1 MGSNSHV
8 KFILTHP
15 LMHQE
20 VKPSGGSPIY
30 YTGDAE
36 FTHIMVD
43 KVNISGRGD
52 DRLTKDNITVIFAGT
67 SNGKIYK
74 ISSWMDNNEM
84 KSKLLDIFQA
94 TLNKEK
100 IQAMDITRSIE
111 GLESLF
117 VSSDLGVRAVDID
130 QCGSR
135 YDTCEQCVADPVCG
149 WDSEMNH
156 CT

>member
-52 DRLTKDNITVIFAGT
+52 VRLAEDNITVIFAGT

-74 ISSWMDNNEM
+74 ISSWMDNNKM
-84 KSKLLDIFQA
+84 KSQLLDIFQA
-94 TLNKEK
+94 TMSKER
-100 IQAMDITRSIE
+100 IQAMEINRHM
-111 GLESLF
+111 GHLY
-117 VSSDLGVRAVDID
+117 VSSDLGVRSINLE
-130 QCGSR
+130 QCGYR
-135 YDTCEQCVADPVCG
+135 YSTCEQCVADPVCRWISWG
-149 WDSEMNH
+149 SCDGY
-156 CT
+156 